1 MDHINKGSQS
11 PVITKSSSVKFS
23 VPVKTKSTCSS
34 LTYFGTSYGLQRKI
48 DVENSILEVMFEL
61 LKKKLLSHVR
71 TSIDVPSNN
80 FSVQFE
86 VLMKTLD
93 SIIKKPSKSAKY
105 LLKILRNYNPLK
117 ILLNLRDGL
126 AKNNIRV
133 YTATSNAFILK
144 ESFNLPYNP
153 VWGLAAEDR
162 NESGVLLIFISE
174 TIPNILE
181 AVIHIY
187 AKQIAG
193 YDNKICT
200 IFESLVN
207 AQEVDDLLPVPE
219 RMIWQLNNSSYSEKL
234 TYIQN
239 TRSVVKD
246 IHKCKN
252 LSTEQIN
259 YLAAMAD
266 YIKIYSEYL
275 LIEKQRYLDYLLQC
289 AQTGYQPTKTNHLEE
304 EFCRI
309 VGWAT
314 LDPEGLSTLKVFSTC
329 LTEAITGTQVKIN
342 SPYTACIVYLFSCF
356 WKACRRIAWLELFS
370 ALVSMNPCFLPESD
384 QVSSINL

>member
-1 MDHINKGSQS
+1 M
-11 PVITKSSSVKFS
+11 
-23 VPVKTKSTCSS
+23 
-34 LTYFGTSYGLQRKI
+34 L
-48 DVENSILEVMFEL
+48 EL

-105 LLKILRNYNPLK
+105 LLKILKNFNPLR

-144 ESFNLPYNP
+144 ENLNLPYNP
-153 VWGLAAEDR
+153 VWGLAVDDR
-162 NESGVLLIFISE
+162 NEAGVLLIFISE

-181 AVIHIY
+181 AIIHIY
-187 AKQIAG
+187 VKQVAG
-193 YDNKICT
+193 YDTKVCT

-207 AQEVDDLLPVPE
+207 AQEVNDLLPIPE

-234 TYIQN
+234 SYIQN
-239 TRSVVKD
+239 TKSTIKE
-246 IHKCKN
+246 IQKCED
-252 LSTEQIN
+252 LSSDQIS
-259 YLAAMAD
+259 YLVSLSD
-266 YIKIYSEYL
+266 YIKTYSEYL
-275 LIEKQRYLDYLLQC
+275 LIEKERYIDYLKQC
-289 AQTGYQPTKTNHLEE
+289 AQSGYQPTKTNNLEE

-309 VGWAT
+309 VGWSI
-314 LDPEGLSTLKVFSTC
+314 LDPNGLNTLKEFSTC
-329 LTEAITGTQVKIN
+329 ITEAVTGTQIKIN
-342 SPYTACIVYLFSCF
+342 SPYTACIIYLFSCF

-370 ALVSMNPCFLPESD
+370 ALVAMNPCFLPESD
-384 QVSSINL
+384 QVIITNLVFFIFTYNNNIN